1 MIGKILKTMR
11 KMNNMTQSQ
20 LSSTISVPQNTLSQY
35 ETGKIQPTY
44 EMILKISKACGFQ
57 IEFKNNDCILTSDNI
72 DRKEL

>member
-20 LSSTISVPQNTLSQY
+20 LSSAISVPQNTLSQY

-44 EMILKISKACGFQ
+44 GMILKISEACGFQ